1 MLSRSRRRPRD
12 ASPYAAGAAP
22 KTSNTQGKE
31 SRDRLPHERDESTPA
46 EPPGPHKVMLR
57 AKRDL
62 DAGLVDTDLRNTP
75 GLDARQRTKLL
86 GREARRS
93 RRGEFHNEE
102 E

>member
-12 ASPYAAGAAP
+12 ASSYAAGASP
-22 KTSNTQGKE
+22 KTSDTQGKE
-31 SRDRLPHERDESTPA
+31 SRMRLPHERDESTQA
-46 EPPGPHKVMLR
+46 GPSGPRQVMLR

-93 RRGEFHNEE
+93 RRDESHNDDE
-102 E
+102 